1 MQGVWHAKHKR
12 VHFYTGQPGYTIVSK
27 SKMHKSSPTICLCF
41 KFKLIIIDPR
51 WSYLFNDHL
60 EERQD
65 AELSWGRVLQLLA
78 SSSGEG
84 GNGLSW
90 SLLYKSKYGNL
101 SNAAK
106 FVLHTKISFKFK
118 LEVSLGGRIYRLLW
132 IYTGCFFYCSA
143 LKCQPLKE
151 ISELFLPKND

>member
-1 MQGVWHAKHKR
+1 MHCWCSAFSQPLHYNNKR
-12 VHFYTGQPGYTIVSK
+12 FFIEYDDVFFKFGDNIECCFLTKISEKSSGGKAGCGTILR
-27 SKMHKSSPTICLCF
+27 KSSPTIGL
-41 KFKLIIIDPR
+41 
-51 WSYLFNDHL
+51 H
-60 EERQD
+60 
-65 AELSWGRVLQLLA
+65 

-90 SLLYKSKYGNL
+90 SRLYKSKYGNL